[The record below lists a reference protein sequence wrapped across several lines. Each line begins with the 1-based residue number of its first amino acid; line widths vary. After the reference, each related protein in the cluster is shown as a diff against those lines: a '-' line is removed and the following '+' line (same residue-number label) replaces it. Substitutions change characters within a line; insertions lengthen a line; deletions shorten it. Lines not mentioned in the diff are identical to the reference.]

1 MSSEMAI
8 ERTHRYAE
16 RVHARQNYIQA
27 AEAQKKSDRAARD
40 RARSTVS
47 QSERD
52 RMHAADDKAMRKAAA
67 KAGAKADR
75 KINSNELVRDAD
87 RELKVFCARSK
98 ANYIEYRERAIES
111 ATHGII
117 MGNIS
122 AVDFLARNTVAP
134 QNDYEYAP
142 LQLYEYDVRAQSPNA
157 INWHEV
163 KAQIEVLQTGTVSVN
178 EVLTQGFVPKK
189 DIAAVWIYVMSKK
202 YGPESQMRLSQYCAY
217 VKSYKSTIDTGIFPA
232 DFFTSGSKSGGC
244 IIL

>member
-16 RVHARQNYIQA
+16 RMKAQQDFKQ
-27 AEAQKKSDRAARD
+27 AEAARRKLD
-40 RARSTVS
+40 HDASYTARTTESAS
-47 QSERD
+47 AREER
-52 RMHAADDKAMRKAAA
+52 HAAYDARCRKAAA

-202 YGPESQMRLSQYCAY
+202 YGPESQFKTSTFTASVHAY
-217 VKSYKSTIDTGIFPA
+217 EATIGSGVFPA
-232 DFFTSGSKSGGC
+232 DFFSGGKSGHC
-244 IIL
+244 VIL